1 MTPILCGVIND
12 FTFAAIQIEA
22 RIEPLNRAQRLK
34 MLVLFER
41 DYKSMR
47 KLLGLSI
54 LIFVLL
60 GACKEKPKTEGVEKT
75 MTLIKEVPYTFES
88 FDEATISRIN
98 RYFKIKKSA
107 GVFNGNI
114 LFYKAGK
121 LYKNSFGLSNY
132 IEKTPLNDSCVFQLA
147 SGSKPITAI
156 AIMQLVENGQL
167 NLTDTVSDII
177 DSFPYPGIT
186 VEMLLGHRSGLSNY
200 MYITDSLWL
209 DQEIPMCND
218 NLLDSFIVKNP
229 DPYYPVNRKFNYS
242 NTNYFLLAAIAEK
255 VTGKEFG
262 NLVQENVFD
271 PVGMVNTQIYSD
283 MNMRSIPNLAV
294 GSENRRWHIPDYYLN
309 GITGDKGVYSTT
321 MDMLQLHLAL
331 QDGSVLDYETSQNMY
346 EPRSK
351 FNYKNGSYGLG
362 WRIVQQR
369 TDFPRIIYHL
379 GWWRGYRSYFIRIPE
394 EDIAIVLLSNL
405 SRGKFLSKEELIGL
419 IR

>member
-1 MTPILCGVIND
+1 
-12 FTFAAIQIEA
+12 
-22 RIEPLNRAQRLK
+22 
-34 MLVLFER
+34 
-41 DYKSMR
+41 MR
-47 KLLGLSI
+47 KIVAVVCVMFLFFFSCEENSGNKPI
-54 LIFVLL
+54 
-60 GACKEKPKTEGVEKT
+60 AEKETPKTE
-75 MTLIKEVPYTFES
+75 VPYVFTS
-88 FDEATISRIN
+88 FDNATIKRIN
-98 RYFKIKKSA
+98 RFFEIKLSA
-107 GVFNGNI
+107 GVFNGNV

-121 LYKNSFGLSNY
+121 LYQNSFGVSNY

-156 AIMQLVENGQL
+156 TIMQLVEKGEL
-167 NLTDTVSDII
+167 NLTDTITDII

-186 VEMLLGHRSGLSNY
+186 IEMLLSHRSGLSNY

-209 DQEIPMCND
+209 NQDIPMCNT

-229 DPYYPVNRKFNYS
+229 APYYPVNRKFNYS

-262 NLVQENVFD
+262 QLVQENVFNK
-271 PVGMVNTQIYSD
+271 VGMTHSLIYSNMD
-283 MNMRSIPNLAV
+283 MRSIPNLAI

-321 MDMLQLHLAL
+321 MDMLKLHLAL
-331 QDGSVLDYETSQNMY
+331 QDGSVVDYETSQNMY

-362 WRIVQQR
+362 WRIVKER
-369 TDFPRIIYHL
+369 NNYPRIIYHL

-405 SRGKFLSKEELIGL
+405 SRGKFLGKEELLDL